1 MPLTTKYEICP
12 DHIIPVAQK
21 QPTFCDATVP
31 LVSPRND
38 FLRNERRNSILMT
51 RHYPYLGSAS
61 DWSCG
66 KCASAN
72 QKRYPDLGR
81 VTSSVWNF
89 CTPFSDVFTR
99 NVSFFLRL
107 VIPRLNAFT
116 FYLSKLMS
124 NRYSQFQPSV
134 SELNVPVF
142 IRFKY
147 HTR

>member
-72 QKRYPDLGR
+72 QKRYPDLG
-81 VTSSVWNF
+81 SVNVISMEF
-89 CTPFSDVFTR
+89 VHSILRRYYAKCRLFSQASDPAAQRLYVLPFQAYEQPVLP
-99 NVSFFLRL
+99 VS
-107 VIPRLNAFT
+107 T
-116 FYLSKLMS
+116 K
-124 NRYSQFQPSV
+124 
-134 SELNVPVF
+134 
-142 IRFKY
+142 RF
-147 HTR
+147 